1 MRCPRCGS
9 PAEGDKCAACDG
21 ESVVARPPRS
31 RSKADD
37 NARLQKGELSN
48 DPEADAVDM
57 PAAGGVPAWES
68 PFPLGSGDLPAFP
81 VSVLPSPL
89 REFVSE
95 LAEAAQV
102 PVDMPAVLALAAVAA
117 GLQRRVAVEVKA
129 GYIEPLCIF
138 VAVVLE
144 PGNRKSTALSAITEP
159 IKQWERS
166 EGERLGGSIEKAK
179 TERAIKTKRKT
190 KLERDA
196 SEAKTHGDAAD
207 WADQAAR
214 IASELA
220 MTPPPAYP
228 RVLADDTTP
237 EQLARV
243 MAEQGERLAIF
254 SAEGGI
260 FETMGGRYASGV
272 PNLDVF
278 LKGHAGDWLRID
290 RRSDLGGPVMMDSPA
305 LTMALAVQ
313 PDVLRALVDK
323 PGFFGRGL
331 LARFLYALPA
341 SPLGR
346 RKLDAAPV
354 SERARREYHE
364 CIGRLVSL
372 QSVAGKEPTRLTL
385 SAEAAARW
393 RALSER
399 LEPRLGGGGDLSH
412 VAGWAAKAAGAAAR
426 IAGLL
431 HGVRCAAADGPVE
444 GEIAGDTMRA
454 AIGIVEEYFLPHALA
469 AFAEMGADPDVGL
482 ARVLLDWLVSR
493 GPAEISTRDA
503 HRRLRGQVRF
513 REVEAVERAFVV
525 LEQHAYVR
533 RLSDPPREG
542 PGRPP
547 AARYA
552 LSPLAGAHAQNTQN
566 GHNGAA
572 TGGFGHFGHFDHGVG
587 ASAAAPNGVVR

>member
-21 ESVVARPPRS
+21 EPVAKAPRA
-31 RSKADD
+31 KAAKPDD
-37 NARLQKGELSN
+37 NARLQKGELSY
-48 DPEADAVDM
+48 DPGADAIDM
-57 PAAGGVPAWES
+57 PASGAVPAWET
-68 PFPLGSGDLPAFP
+68 PFPMGSGDLPVFP
-81 VSVLPSPL
+81 VSTLPWPL

-117 GLQRRVAVEVKA
+117 GLQRRVSVEVKT
-129 GYIEPLCIF
+129 GYVEPLCIF
-138 VAVVLE
+138 TAVVLE
-144 PGNRKSTALSAITEP
+144 PGNRKSTVLSAITEP

-166 EGERLGGSIEKAK
+166 EAERLGGSIEKAK
-179 TERAIKTKRKT
+179 SERAIKTKRKA

-196 SEAKTHGDAAD
+196 SEAKTTGEAAD
-207 WADQAAR
+207 CADQAAR
-214 IASELA
+214 LADELA
-220 MTPPPAYP
+220 RTAPPVYP

-290 RRSDLGGPVMMDSPA
+290 RRSDLGVPVVMDGPA

-331 LARFLYALPA
+331 LARFLYSLPA

-346 RKLDAAPV
+346 RKLDATPV
-354 SERARREYHE
+354 SERARQEYHA
-364 CIGRLVSL
+364 CIRQLVSP
-372 QSVAGKEPTRLTL
+372 QAVAGKEPTRLTL
-385 SAEAAARW
+385 STDAAAGW
-393 RALSER
+393 RAFSGR
-399 LEPRLGGGGDLSH
+399 LEPRLGSGGDLSH

-426 IAGLL
+426 IAGVL
-431 HGVRCAAADGPVE
+431 HGVRCAAADEPVA
-444 GEIAGDTMRA
+444 GEIEGDTMRA
-454 AIGIVEEYFLPHALA
+454 AIGIVEGYFLPHALA

-533 RLSDPPREG
+533 RLPDPPREG

-552 LSPLAGAHAQNTQN
+552 LSPLAGAHAQNAQN
-566 GHNGAA
+566 GQNGAA
-572 TGGFGHFGHFDHGVG
+572 VGDFGHFGHFDHGMG
-587 ASAAAPNGVVR
+587 ASPVAPGGVVR